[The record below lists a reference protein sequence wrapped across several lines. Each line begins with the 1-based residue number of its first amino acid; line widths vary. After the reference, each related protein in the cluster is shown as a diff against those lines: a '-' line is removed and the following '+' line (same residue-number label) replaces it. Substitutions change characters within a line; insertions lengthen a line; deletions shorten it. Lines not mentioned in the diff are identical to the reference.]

1 MTLRARR
8 CIAFSTAAA
17 FVLVITWILA
27 QLFVASYVTVNS
39 ARQSLHERP
48 VVHTDG
54 VTSVPTTP
62 TEAEVI
68 GLVFYGRREF
78 VRVLDCY
85 LKVCKLC
92 PQPTP

>member
-17 FVLVITWILA
+17 LVLVITWTLD
-27 QLFVASYVTVNS
+27 QLFGLSYVTVNPT
-39 ARQSLHERP
+39 RKSLHEKP

-54 VTSVPTTP
+54 VTSVPTTS
-62 TEAEVI
+62 TEAEVV

-78 VRVLDCY
+78 VHVLDCY
-85 LKVCKLC
+85 LKVGELC